1 MADTQQGTAS
11 GNLTKSD
18 DIELLLADLGAK
30 DYHHRREARR
40 RLVEIGAPAIAPLF
54 EALDNADDDLRW
66 EVTKTLGE
74 IGDPATIPGLLK
86 ALEDDNFGVRWLA
99 TEGLIQLRRAALAP
113 LFRLLIAHSDELWL
127 RETVHH
133 VLRVLD
139 TRGLHDQVAPVLKAM
154 SGVEPAVEVPL
165 VSRAAI
171 DALEA
176 QGRA

>member
-1 MADTQQGTAS
+1 MADTKQGTAS
-11 GNLTKSD
+11 DNLTKSD
-18 DIELLLADLGAK
+18 DIELLLAALGDK

-40 RLVEIGAPAIAPLF
+40 RLVEIGTPAVVPLV
-54 EALDNADDDLRW
+54 ESLDNTNDDMRW

-127 RETVHH
+127 REAAHH
-133 VLRVLD
+133 VLRVLG
-139 TRGLHDQVAPVLKAM
+139 TRGFHEQVAPVLDAM
-154 SGVEPAVEVPL
+154 TGEPAVEVPL
-165 VSRAAI
+165 ASRAAL

-176 QGRA
+176 QDRA